1 MEQENILVK
10 EKIGKLILKF
20 SIPCIVSMLVN
31 SLYNIVDQIFIGQGV
46 GTLGNGAT
54 NVVFPLVMIGLAF
67 SLMFG
72 DGASAYLS
80 LKLGEKKK
88 KEAEDMEQE
97 LLQEIA
103 SYWGTRAEGYSEVNE
118 KELAGSQ
125 REAWLHVL
133 EEQFPEK
140 KKEEMKIL
148 DIGTGPGFF
157 PMILSEAGYTVTAV
171 DYTEEMLEKAKEN
184 LGKYTKYGLERVTL
198 QRMDAQNLEFADET
212 FDVVISRNLTWN
224 LEKPEQA
231 YQEWMRVLKPGGVL
245 LNFDANWYGYLYDE
259 EKKEA
264 YEADRKKV
272 EEQQL
277 DDHYLCTDIDRME
290 NIARQVPLSAMER
303 PTWDTKVLESL
314 GVCSIQTD
322 SEIWKRVW
330 SEEERLNYAS
340 TPMFLV
346 RAEKSAEQSF
356 QLGDVTVR
364 RGEKYQGDI
373 SFANGDIVLPGTIIC
388 GKLPGKT
395 MLITGG
401 VHSGEYV
408 GIQACVELG
417 AELQPEKTV
426 GTIVILKV
434 LNRPAFENRAGSLG
448 LSDGKNLNRVFPGN
462 PNGTEMERLAWAITK
477 EVYPKVDYYI
487 DLHSGDDFEALT
499 PYVYYAGKAAQEV
512 TEVSRKMAEQVDVP
526 YMVRSM
532 VSSGGAYN
540 YAASKG
546 IASILLERGG
556 MGAWTSEEVNSDKR
570 DVRNILSSLDIYQI
584 RRDVRNYVP
593 MEVTDVRYQAASEDG
608 LWYPA
613 AKPGDMVAEGALLGT
628 IRDYNGKLRETCR
641 AEYTGV
647 VLYQTGSLQV
657 TEGGPVVAYG
667 RIVRE
672 PEYDDRKEQIVHY
685 WEKRS
690 ESFLEQ
696 RRSELANPIAKRW
709 MKEIEKQIP
718 AGRRLK
724 ILDVGC
730 GAGFFSILL
739 AKEGHEVFGIDL
751 TPEMIEN
758 AIQLAE
764 EENAD
769 CCFQVMD
776 AENPMFADETFDV
789 VISRNLTWTL
799 PNAEHAYGEWM
810 RVLKTGGVLLNFD
823 ANYGKEDVAD
833 TKGLPE
839 AHAHFKVGNE
849 MLEEC
854 ERIKSQLPISRKNRP
869 AYDVAV
875 LCENTAGEI
884 RIDTS
889 LGKRIYLEKDE
900 FYNPAPMFSICAVKQ

>member
-1 MEQENILVK
+1 MENGRAGKVK
-10 EKIGKLILKF
+10 
-20 SIPCIVSMLVN
+20 
-31 SLYNIVDQIFIGQGV
+31 
-46 GTLGNGAT
+46 
-54 NVVFPLVMIGLAF
+54 
-67 SLMFG
+67 
-72 DGASAYLS
+72 
-80 LKLGEKKK
+80 KKK

-97 LLQEIA
+97 LLQEIV

-303 PTWDTKVLESL
+303 PAWNTKVLESL

-570 DVRNILSSLDIYQI
+570 DVRNILSSLGMYQI

-593 MEVTDVRYQAASEDG
+593 MEVTDVCYQAASEDG

-628 IRDYNGKLRETCR
+628 VRDYNGKLRETCR

>member
-1 MEQENILVK
+1 
-10 EKIGKLILKF
+10 
-20 SIPCIVSMLVN
+20 
-31 SLYNIVDQIFIGQGV
+31 
-46 GTLGNGAT
+46 
-54 NVVFPLVMIGLAF
+54 
-67 SLMFG
+67 
-72 DGASAYLS
+72 
-80 LKLGEKKK
+80 
-88 KEAEDMEQE
+88 MEQE

-157 PMILSEAGYTVTAV
+157 PMILSEAGYTVAAV

-303 PTWDTKVLESL
+303 PAWDTKVLESL

-570 DVRNILSSLDIYQI
+570 DVRNILSSLDMYQI

-593 MEVTDVRYQAASEDG
+593 MEVTDVCYQAASEDG

-647 VLYQTGSLQV
+647 VLYQTCSLQV

-764 EENAD
+764 EENAN

-839 AHAHFKVGNE
+839 EHAHFKVGNE

-900 FYNPAPMFSICAVKQ
+900 FYNPTPMFSICAVKQ

>member
-1 MEQENILVK
+1 MENGRAGKVK
-10 EKIGKLILKF
+10 
-20 SIPCIVSMLVN
+20 
-31 SLYNIVDQIFIGQGV
+31 
-46 GTLGNGAT
+46 
-54 NVVFPLVMIGLAF
+54 
-67 SLMFG
+67 
-72 DGASAYLS
+72 
-80 LKLGEKKK
+80 KKK

-303 PTWDTKVLESL
+303 PAWDTKVLESL

-322 SEIWKRVW
+322 SGIWKRVW

-570 DVRNILSSLDIYQI
+570 DVRNILSSLDMYQI

-593 MEVTDVRYQAASEDG
+593 MEVTDVCYQAASEDG

>member
-1 MEQENILVK
+1 MENGRAGKVK
-10 EKIGKLILKF
+10 
-20 SIPCIVSMLVN
+20 
-31 SLYNIVDQIFIGQGV
+31 
-46 GTLGNGAT
+46 
-54 NVVFPLVMIGLAF
+54 
-67 SLMFG
+67 
-72 DGASAYLS
+72 
-80 LKLGEKKK
+80 KKK

-133 EEQFPEK
+133 EEQFPE
-140 KKEEMKIL
+140 KEEMKIL

-303 PTWDTKVLESL
+303 PAWDTKVLESL

-346 RAEKSAEQSF
+346 RAEKSAEQPF

-373 SFANGDIVLPGTIIC
+373 SFANGGIVLPGTIIC

-570 DVRNILSSLDIYQI
+570 DVRNILSSLDMYQI

-593 MEVTDVRYQAASEDG
+593 MEVTDVCYQAASEDG

-810 RVLKTGGVLLNFD
+810 RVLKTDGVLLNFD

>member
-1 MEQENILVK
+1 MENGRAGKVK
-10 EKIGKLILKF
+10 
-20 SIPCIVSMLVN
+20 
-31 SLYNIVDQIFIGQGV
+31 
-46 GTLGNGAT
+46 
-54 NVVFPLVMIGLAF
+54 
-67 SLMFG
+67 
-72 DGASAYLS
+72 
-80 LKLGEKKK
+80 KKK

-140 KKEEMKIL
+140 EEMKIL

-184 LGKYTKYGLERVTL
+184 LRKYTKYGLERVTL

-303 PTWDTKVLESL
+303 PAWDTKVLESL

-346 RAEKSAEQSF
+346 RAEKSAEQPF

-570 DVRNILSSLDIYQI
+570 DVRNILSSLDMYQI

-593 MEVTDVRYQAASEDG
+593 MEVTDVCYQAASEDG

>member
-1 MEQENILVK
+1 
-10 EKIGKLILKF
+10 
-20 SIPCIVSMLVN
+20 
-31 SLYNIVDQIFIGQGV
+31 
-46 GTLGNGAT
+46 
-54 NVVFPLVMIGLAF
+54 
-67 SLMFG
+67 
-72 DGASAYLS
+72 
-80 LKLGEKKK
+80 
-88 KEAEDMEQE
+88 MEQE

-157 PMILSEAGYTVTAV
+157 PMILSEAGYTVAAV

-303 PTWDTKVLESL
+303 PAWDTKVLESL

-364 RGEKYQGDI
+364 RGEKYQ
-373 SFANGDIVLPGTIIC
+373 
-388 GKLPGKT
+388 
-395 MLITGG
+395 
-401 VHSGEYV
+401 
-408 GIQACVELG
+408 
-417 AELQPEKTV
+417 
-426 GTIVILKV
+426 
-434 LNRPAFENRAGSLG
+434 
-448 LSDGKNLNRVFPGN
+448 
-462 PNGTEMERLAWAITK
+462 
-477 EVYPKVDYYI
+477 
-487 DLHSGDDFEALT
+487 
-499 PYVYYAGKAAQEV
+499 
-512 TEVSRKMAEQVDVP
+512 
-526 YMVRSM
+526 
-532 VSSGGAYN
+532 
-540 YAASKG
+540 
-546 IASILLERGG
+546 
-556 MGAWTSEEVNSDKR
+556 
-570 DVRNILSSLDIYQI
+570 
-584 RRDVRNYVP
+584 
-593 MEVTDVRYQAASEDG
+593 AASEDG

-613 AKPGDMVAEGALLGT
+613 AKPGDM
-628 IRDYNGKLRETCR
+628 
-641 AEYTGV
+641 
-647 VLYQTGSLQV
+647 V

-823 ANYGKEDVAD
+823 ANYGKDDASD
-833 TKGLPE
+833 TKDLPE
-839 AHAHFKVGNE
+839 QHAHFKVGNE

-854 ERIKSQLPISRKNRP
+854 ERIKAQLPISRKNRP

-875 LCENTAGEI
+875 LCENTEGEI

-900 FYNPAPMFSICAVKQ
+900 FYNPSPMFSICAVKQ

>member
-1 MEQENILVK
+1 MENGRAGKVK
-10 EKIGKLILKF
+10 
-20 SIPCIVSMLVN
+20 
-31 SLYNIVDQIFIGQGV
+31 
-46 GTLGNGAT
+46 
-54 NVVFPLVMIGLAF
+54 
-67 SLMFG
+67 
-72 DGASAYLS
+72 
-80 LKLGEKKK
+80 KKK

-133 EEQFPEK
+133 EEQFPE
-140 KKEEMKIL
+140 KEEMKIL

-303 PTWDTKVLESL
+303 PAWDTKVLESL

-346 RAEKSAEQSF
+346 RAEKSAEQPF

-570 DVRNILSSLDIYQI
+570 DVRNILSSLDMYQI

-593 MEVTDVRYQAASEDG
+593 MEVTDVCYQAASEDG

-657 TEGGPVVAYG
+657 TEGGSVVAYG

>member
-1 MEQENILVK
+1 MENDRAGKVK
-10 EKIGKLILKF
+10 
-20 SIPCIVSMLVN
+20 
-31 SLYNIVDQIFIGQGV
+31 
-46 GTLGNGAT
+46 
-54 NVVFPLVMIGLAF
+54 
-67 SLMFG
+67 
-72 DGASAYLS
+72 
-80 LKLGEKKK
+80 KKK

-184 LGKYTKYGLERVTL
+184 LGKYTKYGMERVTL
-198 QRMDAQNLEFADET
+198 QRMDAQNLEFVDET

-303 PTWDTKVLESL
+303 PAWDTKVLESL

-395 MLITGG
+395 MLIIGG

-570 DVRNILSSLDIYQI
+570 DVRNILSSLDMYQI

-593 MEVTDVRYQAASEDG
+593 MEVTDVCYQAASEDG

-613 AKPGDMVAEGALLGT
+613 AKPGNMVAEGALLGT

>member
-1 MEQENILVK
+1 MENGRAGKVK
-10 EKIGKLILKF
+10 
-20 SIPCIVSMLVN
+20 
-31 SLYNIVDQIFIGQGV
+31 
-46 GTLGNGAT
+46 
-54 NVVFPLVMIGLAF
+54 
-67 SLMFG
+67 
-72 DGASAYLS
+72 
-80 LKLGEKKK
+80 KKK

-303 PTWDTKVLESL
+303 PAWDTKVLESL

-593 MEVTDVRYQAASEDG
+593 MEVTDVCYQAASEDG

-690 ESFLEQ
+690 ENFLEQ

>member
-1 MEQENILVK
+1 MENGRAGKVK
-10 EKIGKLILKF
+10 
-20 SIPCIVSMLVN
+20 
-31 SLYNIVDQIFIGQGV
+31 
-46 GTLGNGAT
+46 
-54 NVVFPLVMIGLAF
+54 
-67 SLMFG
+67 
-72 DGASAYLS
+72 
-80 LKLGEKKK
+80 KKK

-303 PTWDTKVLESL
+303 PAWDTKVLESL

-408 GIQACVELG
+408 GIQSCVELG

>member
-1 MEQENILVK
+1 MENGRAGKVK
-10 EKIGKLILKF
+10 
-20 SIPCIVSMLVN
+20 
-31 SLYNIVDQIFIGQGV
+31 
-46 GTLGNGAT
+46 
-54 NVVFPLVMIGLAF
+54 
-67 SLMFG
+67 
-72 DGASAYLS
+72 
-80 LKLGEKKK
+80 KKK

-97 LLQEIA
+97 LLQEIV

-133 EEQFPEK
+133 EEQFPE
-140 KKEEMKIL
+140 KEEMKIL

-303 PTWDTKVLESL
+303 PAWDTKVLESL

-570 DVRNILSSLDIYQI
+570 DVRNILSSLDMYQI

-593 MEVTDVRYQAASEDG
+593 MEVTDVCYQAASEDG

-613 AKPGDMVAEGALLGT
+613 AKPGNMVAEGALLGT

-810 RVLKTGGVLLNFD
+810 RVLKTDGVLLNFD

>member
-1 MEQENILVK
+1 
-10 EKIGKLILKF
+10 
-20 SIPCIVSMLVN
+20 
-31 SLYNIVDQIFIGQGV
+31 
-46 GTLGNGAT
+46 
-54 NVVFPLVMIGLAF
+54 
-67 SLMFG
+67 
-72 DGASAYLS
+72 
-80 LKLGEKKK
+80 
-88 KEAEDMEQE
+88 MEQE

-303 PTWDTKVLESL
+303 PAWDTKVLESL

-330 SEEERLNYAS
+330 SEEERLNYAA

-570 DVRNILSSLDIYQI
+570 DVRNILSSLDMYQI

-593 MEVTDVRYQAASEDG
+593 MEVTDVCYQAASEDG

-628 IRDYNGKLRETCR
+628 IRDYNGKLRETCS

>member
-1 MEQENILVK
+1 MENDRAGKVK
-10 EKIGKLILKF
+10 
-20 SIPCIVSMLVN
+20 
-31 SLYNIVDQIFIGQGV
+31 
-46 GTLGNGAT
+46 
-54 NVVFPLVMIGLAF
+54 
-67 SLMFG
+67 
-72 DGASAYLS
+72 
-80 LKLGEKKK
+80 KKK

-157 PMILSEAGYTVTAV
+157 PMILSEAGYTVAAV

-303 PTWDTKVLESL
+303 PAWDTKVLESL

-364 RGEKYQGDI
+364 RGEKYQ
-373 SFANGDIVLPGTIIC
+373 
-388 GKLPGKT
+388 
-395 MLITGG
+395 
-401 VHSGEYV
+401 
-408 GIQACVELG
+408 
-417 AELQPEKTV
+417 
-426 GTIVILKV
+426 
-434 LNRPAFENRAGSLG
+434 
-448 LSDGKNLNRVFPGN
+448 
-462 PNGTEMERLAWAITK
+462 
-477 EVYPKVDYYI
+477 
-487 DLHSGDDFEALT
+487 
-499 PYVYYAGKAAQEV
+499 
-512 TEVSRKMAEQVDVP
+512 
-526 YMVRSM
+526 
-532 VSSGGAYN
+532 
-540 YAASKG
+540 
-546 IASILLERGG
+546 
-556 MGAWTSEEVNSDKR
+556 
-570 DVRNILSSLDIYQI
+570 
-584 RRDVRNYVP
+584 
-593 MEVTDVRYQAASEDG
+593 AASEDG

-613 AKPGDMVAEGALLGT
+613 AKPGDM
-628 IRDYNGKLRETCR
+628 
-641 AEYTGV
+641 
-647 VLYQTGSLQV
+647 V

-900 FYNPAPMFSICAVKQ
+900 LYNPAPMFSICAVKQ

>member
-1 MEQENILVK
+1 MENGRAGKVK
-10 EKIGKLILKF
+10 
-20 SIPCIVSMLVN
+20 
-31 SLYNIVDQIFIGQGV
+31 
-46 GTLGNGAT
+46 
-54 NVVFPLVMIGLAF
+54 
-67 SLMFG
+67 
-72 DGASAYLS
+72 
-80 LKLGEKKK
+80 KKK

-118 KELAGSQ
+118 KELEGSQ

-303 PTWDTKVLESL
+303 PAWDTKVLESL
-314 GVCSIQTD
+314 GVCSIQND

-593 MEVTDVRYQAASEDG
+593 MEVTDVCYQAASEDG

-799 PNAEHAYGEWM
+799 PNAEHAYGEWV

>member
-1 MEQENILVK
+1 MENGRA
-10 EKIGKLILKF
+10 GK
-20 SIPCIVSMLVN
+20 V
-31 SLYNIVDQIFIGQGV
+31 
-46 GTLGNGAT
+46 
-54 NVVFPLVMIGLAF
+54 
-67 SLMFG
+67 
-72 DGASAYLS
+72 
-80 LKLGEKKK
+80 KKK
-88 KEAEDMEQE
+88 RKEAEDMEQE

-264 YEADRKKV
+264 YETDRKKV

-303 PTWDTKVLESL
+303 PAWDTKVLESL
-314 GVCSIQTD
+314 GVCSIRTD

-346 RAEKSAEQSF
+346 RAEKSAEQFF
-356 QLGDVTVR
+356 QLGNVTVR

-373 SFANGDIVLPGTIIC
+373 SFANGDIVLPGAIIC

-417 AELQPEKTV
+417 AELLPEKTV

-462 PNGTEMERLAWAITK
+462 PNGTEMECLAWAITK

-570 DVRNILSSLDIYQI
+570 DVRNILSSLGMYQI

-613 AKPGDMVAEGALLGT
+613 VKPGDMVAESALLGT

-739 AKEGHEVFGIDL
+739 AKEGHEVYGIDL

-769 CCFQVMD
+769 CRFQVMD

-823 ANYGKEDVAD
+823 ANYGKEDVSD

-839 AHAHFKVGNE
+839 EHAHFKVGNE

-875 LCENTAGEI
+875 LCENTEGEI

>member
-1 MEQENILVK
+1 MENGRAGKVK
-10 EKIGKLILKF
+10 
-20 SIPCIVSMLVN
+20 
-31 SLYNIVDQIFIGQGV
+31 
-46 GTLGNGAT
+46 
-54 NVVFPLVMIGLAF
+54 
-67 SLMFG
+67 
-72 DGASAYLS
+72 
-80 LKLGEKKK
+80 KKK

-157 PMILSEAGYTVTAV
+157 PMILSEAGYTVAAV

-303 PTWDTKVLESL
+303 PAWDTKVLESL

-448 LSDGKNLNRVFPGN
+448 LSDGKNLNRVFPGS

-570 DVRNILSSLDIYQI
+570 DVRNILSSLDMYQI

-593 MEVTDVRYQAASEDG
+593 MEVTDVCYQAASEDG

-647 VLYQTGSLQV
+647 VLYQTCSLQV

-839 AHAHFKVGNE
+839 EHAHFKVGNE

>member
-1 MEQENILVK
+1 MENGRAGKVK
-10 EKIGKLILKF
+10 
-20 SIPCIVSMLVN
+20 
-31 SLYNIVDQIFIGQGV
+31 
-46 GTLGNGAT
+46 
-54 NVVFPLVMIGLAF
+54 
-67 SLMFG
+67 
-72 DGASAYLS
+72 
-80 LKLGEKKK
+80 KKK

-303 PTWDTKVLESL
+303 PAWETKVLESL

-395 MLITGG
+395 MLINGG

-487 DLHSGDDFEALT
+487 DLHSSDDFEALT

-593 MEVTDVRYQAASEDG
+593 MEVTDVCYQAASEDG

>member
-1 MEQENILVK
+1 MENGRAGKVK
-10 EKIGKLILKF
+10 
-20 SIPCIVSMLVN
+20 
-31 SLYNIVDQIFIGQGV
+31 
-46 GTLGNGAT
+46 
-54 NVVFPLVMIGLAF
+54 
-67 SLMFG
+67 
-72 DGASAYLS
+72 
-80 LKLGEKKK
+80 KKK

-97 LLQEIA
+97 LLQEIV

-303 PTWDTKVLESL
+303 PAWDTKVLESL

-570 DVRNILSSLDIYQI
+570 DVRNILSSLDMYQI

-593 MEVTDVRYQAASEDG
+593 MEVTDVCYQAASEDG

-739 AKEGHEVFGIDL
+739 AKEDHEVFGIDL

-823 ANYGKEDVAD
+823 ANYGKDDASD
-833 TKGLPE
+833 TKDLPE
-839 AHAHFKVGNE
+839 QHAHFKVGNE

-854 ERIKSQLPISRKNRP
+854 ERIKAQLPISRKNRP

-875 LCENTAGEI
+875 LCENTEGEI

>member
-1 MEQENILVK
+1 
-10 EKIGKLILKF
+10 
-20 SIPCIVSMLVN
+20 
-31 SLYNIVDQIFIGQGV
+31 
-46 GTLGNGAT
+46 
-54 NVVFPLVMIGLAF
+54 
-67 SLMFG
+67 
-72 DGASAYLS
+72 
-80 LKLGEKKK
+80 
-88 KEAEDMEQE
+88 MEQE

-157 PMILSEAGYTVTAV
+157 PMILSEVGYTVTAV

-499 PYVYYAGKAAQEV
+499 PYAYYAGKAAQEV

-556 MGAWTSEEVNSDKR
+556 MGAWTFEEVNSDKR
-570 DVRNILSSLDIYQI
+570 DVRNILSSFGMYQI

-854 ERIKSQLPISRKNRP
+854 ERIKLQLPISRKNRP

>member
-1 MEQENILVK
+1 MENGRAGKVK
-10 EKIGKLILKF
+10 
-20 SIPCIVSMLVN
+20 
-31 SLYNIVDQIFIGQGV
+31 
-46 GTLGNGAT
+46 
-54 NVVFPLVMIGLAF
+54 
-67 SLMFG
+67 
-72 DGASAYLS
+72 
-80 LKLGEKKK
+80 KKK

-303 PTWDTKVLESL
+303 PAWDTKVLESL

-593 MEVTDVRYQAASEDG
+593 MEVTDVCYQAASEDG

-628 IRDYNGKLRETCR
+628 IRDYNEKLRETCR

>member
-1 MEQENILVK
+1 MENGRAGKVK
-10 EKIGKLILKF
+10 
-20 SIPCIVSMLVN
+20 
-31 SLYNIVDQIFIGQGV
+31 
-46 GTLGNGAT
+46 
-54 NVVFPLVMIGLAF
+54 
-67 SLMFG
+67 
-72 DGASAYLS
+72 
-80 LKLGEKKK
+80 KKK

-133 EEQFPEK
+133 EEQFPE
-140 KKEEMKIL
+140 KEEMKIL

-303 PTWDTKVLESL
+303 PAWDTKVLESL

-499 PYVYYAGKAAQEV
+499 PYAYYAGKAAQEV

-570 DVRNILSSLDIYQI
+570 DVRNILSSFGMYQI

-593 MEVTDVRYQAASEDG
+593 MEVTDVCYQAASEDG

-854 ERIKSQLPISRKNRP
+854 ERIKLQLPISRKNRP

>member
-1 MEQENILVK
+1 MENDRAGKVK
-10 EKIGKLILKF
+10 
-20 SIPCIVSMLVN
+20 
-31 SLYNIVDQIFIGQGV
+31 
-46 GTLGNGAT
+46 
-54 NVVFPLVMIGLAF
+54 
-67 SLMFG
+67 
-72 DGASAYLS
+72 
-80 LKLGEKKK
+80 KKK

-303 PTWDTKVLESL
+303 PAWDTKLLESL

-462 PNGTEMERLAWAITK
+462 PNGTEMERLAWAMTK
-477 EVYPKVDYYI
+477 EVFPKVDYYI
-487 DLHSGDDFEALT
+487 DLHSGDDFEDLT

-512 TEVSRKMAEQVDVP
+512 METSRKMAEQVDVP

-540 YAASKG
+540 YAASRG

-570 DVRNILSSLDIYQI
+570 DVRNILSSLGMYQI

-593 MEVTDVRYQAASEDG
+593 MEVTDVRYQAASESG

-657 TEGGPVVAYG
+657 IEGGSVVAYG

-696 RRSELANPIAKRW
+696 RRAELANPIAKRW

-718 AGRRLK
+718 EKRRLK

-764 EENAD
+764 EENAG
-769 CCFQVMD
+769 CRFQVMD
-776 AENPMFADETFDV
+776 AEKPIFADETFDV

-799 PNAEHAYGEWM
+799 PNAEHAYSEWM
-810 RVLKTGGVLLNFD
+810 RVLKTGGILLNFD

>member
-1 MEQENILVK
+1 
-10 EKIGKLILKF
+10 
-20 SIPCIVSMLVN
+20 
-31 SLYNIVDQIFIGQGV
+31 
-46 GTLGNGAT
+46 
-54 NVVFPLVMIGLAF
+54 
-67 SLMFG
+67 
-72 DGASAYLS
+72 
-80 LKLGEKKK
+80 
-88 KEAEDMEQE
+88 MEQE

-303 PTWDTKVLESL
+303 PAWDTKVLESL

-570 DVRNILSSLDIYQI
+570 DVRNILSSLDMYQI

-593 MEVTDVRYQAASEDG
+593 MEVTDVCYQAASEDG

-810 RVLKTGGVLLNFD
+810 RVLKTDGVLLNFD

>member
-1 MEQENILVK
+1 MENDRAGKVK
-10 EKIGKLILKF
+10 
-20 SIPCIVSMLVN
+20 
-31 SLYNIVDQIFIGQGV
+31 
-46 GTLGNGAT
+46 
-54 NVVFPLVMIGLAF
+54 
-67 SLMFG
+67 
-72 DGASAYLS
+72 
-80 LKLGEKKK
+80 KKK

-157 PMILSEAGYTVTAV
+157 PMILSEAGYTVAAV

-303 PTWDTKVLESL
+303 PAWDTKVLESL

-364 RGEKYQGDI
+364 RGEKYQ
-373 SFANGDIVLPGTIIC
+373 
-388 GKLPGKT
+388 
-395 MLITGG
+395 
-401 VHSGEYV
+401 
-408 GIQACVELG
+408 
-417 AELQPEKTV
+417 
-426 GTIVILKV
+426 
-434 LNRPAFENRAGSLG
+434 
-448 LSDGKNLNRVFPGN
+448 
-462 PNGTEMERLAWAITK
+462 
-477 EVYPKVDYYI
+477 
-487 DLHSGDDFEALT
+487 
-499 PYVYYAGKAAQEV
+499 
-512 TEVSRKMAEQVDVP
+512 
-526 YMVRSM
+526 
-532 VSSGGAYN
+532 
-540 YAASKG
+540 
-546 IASILLERGG
+546 
-556 MGAWTSEEVNSDKR
+556 
-570 DVRNILSSLDIYQI
+570 
-584 RRDVRNYVP
+584 
-593 MEVTDVRYQAASEDG
+593 AASEDG

-613 AKPGDMVAEGALLGT
+613 AKPGDM
-628 IRDYNGKLRETCR
+628 
-641 AEYTGV
+641 
-647 VLYQTGSLQV
+647 V

-810 RVLKTGGVLLNFD
+810 RVLKTGGALLNFD
-823 ANYGKEDVAD
+823 ANYGKDDASD
-833 TKGLPE
+833 TKDLPE
-839 AHAHFKVGNE
+839 QHAHFKVGNE

-854 ERIKSQLPISRKNRP
+854 ERIKAQLPISRKNRP

-875 LCENTAGEI
+875 LCENTEGEI

>member
-1 MEQENILVK
+1 MENGRAGKVK
-10 EKIGKLILKF
+10 
-20 SIPCIVSMLVN
+20 
-31 SLYNIVDQIFIGQGV
+31 
-46 GTLGNGAT
+46 
-54 NVVFPLVMIGLAF
+54 
-67 SLMFG
+67 
-72 DGASAYLS
+72 
-80 LKLGEKKK
+80 KKK

-133 EEQFPEK
+133 EEQFPE
-140 KKEEMKIL
+140 KEEMKIL

-303 PTWDTKVLESL
+303 PAWDTKVLESL

-346 RAEKSAEQSF
+346 RAEKSAEQPF

-570 DVRNILSSLDIYQI
+570 DVRNILSSLDMYQI

-593 MEVTDVRYQAASEDG
+593 MEVTDVCYQAASEDG

-730 GAGFFSILL
+730 GAGFFSSLL

>member
-1 MEQENILVK
+1 MENGCAG
-10 EKIGKLILKF
+10 KIK
-20 SIPCIVSMLVN
+20 
-31 SLYNIVDQIFIGQGV
+31 
-46 GTLGNGAT
+46 
-54 NVVFPLVMIGLAF
+54 
-67 SLMFG
+67 
-72 DGASAYLS
+72 
-80 LKLGEKKK
+80 KKK

-157 PMILSEAGYTVTAV
+157 PMILSEAGYTVAAV

-303 PTWDTKVLESL
+303 PAWDTKVLESL

-346 RAEKSAEQSF
+346 RAEKSAEQPF

-570 DVRNILSSLDIYQI
+570 DVRNILSSLDMYQI

-593 MEVTDVRYQAASEDG
+593 MEVTDVCYQAASEDG

-613 AKPGDMVAEGALLGT
+613 AKPGNMVAEGALLGT

>member
-1 MEQENILVK
+1 MENGRAGKVK
-10 EKIGKLILKF
+10 
-20 SIPCIVSMLVN
+20 
-31 SLYNIVDQIFIGQGV
+31 
-46 GTLGNGAT
+46 
-54 NVVFPLVMIGLAF
+54 
-67 SLMFG
+67 
-72 DGASAYLS
+72 
-80 LKLGEKKK
+80 KKK

-157 PMILSEAGYTVTAV
+157 PMILSEAGYTVAAV

-303 PTWDTKVLESL
+303 PAWDTKVLESL

-346 RAEKSAEQSF
+346 CAEKSAEQSF

-570 DVRNILSSLDIYQI
+570 DVRNILSSLDMYQI

-593 MEVTDVRYQAASEDG
+593 MEVTDVCYQAASEDG

>member
-1 MEQENILVK
+1 MENGRAGKVK
-10 EKIGKLILKF
+10 
-20 SIPCIVSMLVN
+20 
-31 SLYNIVDQIFIGQGV
+31 
-46 GTLGNGAT
+46 
-54 NVVFPLVMIGLAF
+54 
-67 SLMFG
+67 
-72 DGASAYLS
+72 
-80 LKLGEKKK
+80 KKK

-157 PMILSEAGYTVTAV
+157 PMILSEAGYTVAAV

-303 PTWDTKVLESL
+303 PAWDTKVLESL

-346 RAEKSAEQSF
+346 RAEKSAEQPF

-570 DVRNILSSLDIYQI
+570 DVRNILSSLDMYQI

-593 MEVTDVRYQAASEDG
+593 MEVTDVCYQAASEDG

>member
-1 MEQENILVK
+1 MENDRAGKVK
-10 EKIGKLILKF
+10 
-20 SIPCIVSMLVN
+20 
-31 SLYNIVDQIFIGQGV
+31 
-46 GTLGNGAT
+46 
-54 NVVFPLVMIGLAF
+54 
-67 SLMFG
+67 
-72 DGASAYLS
+72 
-80 LKLGEKKK
+80 KKK

-303 PTWDTKVLESL
+303 PAWDTKVLESL

-487 DLHSGDDFEALT
+487 DLHSGDDFEASDAVCLLRRKSG
-499 PYVYYAGKAAQEV
+499 AGGDR
-512 TEVSRKMAEQVDVP
+512 SFAEN
-526 YMVRSM
+526 
-532 VSSGGAYN
+532 GGAGGCSVHG
-540 YAASKG
+540 ALHG
-546 IASILLERGG
+546 VIRRSIQLRGVQRHREHPLRARRHG
-556 MGAWTSEEVNSDKR
+556 
-570 DVRNILSSLDIYQI
+570 SLDIRGGQFGQARCAQYLKQPRHVSDPPRCAELRADGGDGCLLSGGFG
-584 RRDVRNYVP
+584 RR
-593 MEVTDVRYQAASEDG
+593 
-608 LWYPA
+608 
-613 AKPGDMVAEGALLGT
+613 
-628 IRDYNGKLRETCR
+628 
-641 AEYTGV
+641 
-647 VLYQTGSLQV
+647 
-657 TEGGPVVAYG
+657 PVVSG
-667 RIVRE
+667 
-672 PEYDDRKEQIVHY
+672 
-685 WEKRS
+685 
-690 ESFLEQ
+690 
-696 RRSELANPIAKRW
+696 
-709 MKEIEKQIP
+709 
-718 AGRRLK
+718 G
-724 ILDVGC
+724 
-730 GAGFFSILL
+730 
-739 AKEGHEVFGIDL
+739 
-751 TPEMIEN
+751 
-758 AIQLAE
+758 
-764 EENAD
+764 
-769 CCFQVMD
+769 
-776 AENPMFADETFDV
+776 
-789 VISRNLTWTL
+789 
-799 PNAEHAYGEWM
+799 
-810 RVLKTGGVLLNFD
+810 KTGR
-823 ANYGKEDVAD
+823 YGCR
-833 TKGLPE
+833 G
-839 AHAHFKVGNE
+839 
-849 MLEEC
+849 
-854 ERIKSQLPISRKNRP
+854 R
-869 AYDVAV
+869 
-875 LCENTAGEI
+875 TA
-884 RIDTS
+884 RND
-889 LGKRIYLEKDE
+889 
-900 FYNPAPMFSICAVKQ
+900 P

>member
-1 MEQENILVK
+1 MENGRAGKVK
-10 EKIGKLILKF
+10 
-20 SIPCIVSMLVN
+20 
-31 SLYNIVDQIFIGQGV
+31 
-46 GTLGNGAT
+46 
-54 NVVFPLVMIGLAF
+54 
-67 SLMFG
+67 
-72 DGASAYLS
+72 
-80 LKLGEKKK
+80 KKK

-103 SYWGTRAEGYSEVNE
+103 SYWETRAEGYSEVNE

-157 PMILSEAGYTVTAV
+157 PMILSEAGYTVAAV

-303 PTWDTKVLESL
+303 PAWDTKVLESL

-570 DVRNILSSLDIYQI
+570 DVRNILSSLDMYQI

-593 MEVTDVRYQAASEDG
+593 MEVTDVCYQAASEDG

-849 MLEEC
+849 MLEAC

-900 FYNPAPMFSICAVKQ
+900 FYNPAPMFLICAVKQ

>member
-1 MEQENILVK
+1 MENGRAGKVK
-10 EKIGKLILKF
+10 
-20 SIPCIVSMLVN
+20 
-31 SLYNIVDQIFIGQGV
+31 
-46 GTLGNGAT
+46 
-54 NVVFPLVMIGLAF
+54 
-67 SLMFG
+67 
-72 DGASAYLS
+72 
-80 LKLGEKKK
+80 KKK

-97 LLQEIA
+97 LLQEIV

-133 EEQFPEK
+133 EEQFPEE

-303 PTWDTKVLESL
+303 PAWDTKVLESL

-570 DVRNILSSLDIYQI
+570 DVRNILSSLDMYQI

-593 MEVTDVRYQAASEDG
+593 MEVTDVCYQAASEDG

-739 AKEGHEVFGIDL
+739 AKEDHEVFGIDL

>member
-1 MEQENILVK
+1 MENGRAGKVK
-10 EKIGKLILKF
+10 
-20 SIPCIVSMLVN
+20 
-31 SLYNIVDQIFIGQGV
+31 
-46 GTLGNGAT
+46 
-54 NVVFPLVMIGLAF
+54 
-67 SLMFG
+67 
-72 DGASAYLS
+72 
-80 LKLGEKKK
+80 KKK

-157 PMILSEAGYTVTAV
+157 PMILSEAGYTVAAV

-303 PTWDTKVLESL
+303 PAWDTKVLEFL

-462 PNGTEMERLAWAITK
+462 PNGTEMERLAWAMTK
-477 EVYPKVDYYI
+477 EVFPKVDYYI
-487 DLHSGDDFEALT
+487 DLHSGDDFEDLT

-512 TEVSRKMAEQVDVP
+512 METSRKMAEQVDVP

-540 YAASKG
+540 YAASRG

-570 DVRNILSSLDIYQI
+570 DVRNILSSLGMYQI

-593 MEVTDVRYQAASEDG
+593 MEVTDVRYQAASESG

-730 GAGFFSILL
+730 GAGFFSSLL

-854 ERIKSQLPISRKNRP
+854 ERIKSQLPISRKNGRRTMWRCC
-869 AYDVAV
+869 AKTQREKSA
-875 LCENTAGEI
+875 LIRALENAFI
-884 RIDTS
+884 WKKTS
-889 LGKRIYLEKDE
+889 
-900 FYNPAPMFSICAVKQ
+900 SITRHRCFRFVP

>member
-1 MEQENILVK
+1 MENGRAGKVK
-10 EKIGKLILKF
+10 
-20 SIPCIVSMLVN
+20 
-31 SLYNIVDQIFIGQGV
+31 
-46 GTLGNGAT
+46 
-54 NVVFPLVMIGLAF
+54 
-67 SLMFG
+67 
-72 DGASAYLS
+72 
-80 LKLGEKKK
+80 KKK

-140 KKEEMKIL
+140 EEMKIL

-157 PMILSEAGYTVTAV
+157 PMILSEVGYTVTAV

-303 PTWDTKVLESL
+303 PAWDTKVLESL

-570 DVRNILSSLDIYQI
+570 DVRNILSSLGMYQI

-593 MEVTDVRYQAASEDG
+593 MEVTDVCYQAASEDG

-810 RVLKTGGVLLNFD
+810 RVLKTDGVLLNFD

>member
-1 MEQENILVK
+1 LENDRAGKVK
-10 EKIGKLILKF
+10 
-20 SIPCIVSMLVN
+20 
-31 SLYNIVDQIFIGQGV
+31 
-46 GTLGNGAT
+46 
-54 NVVFPLVMIGLAF
+54 
-67 SLMFG
+67 
-72 DGASAYLS
+72 
-80 LKLGEKKK
+80 KKK

-303 PTWDTKVLESL
+303 PAWDTKVLESL

-570 DVRNILSSLDIYQI
+570 DVRNILSSLDMYQI

-593 MEVTDVRYQAASEDG
+593 MEVTDVCYQAASEDG

>member
-1 MEQENILVK
+1 MENDRAGKVK
-10 EKIGKLILKF
+10 
-20 SIPCIVSMLVN
+20 
-31 SLYNIVDQIFIGQGV
+31 
-46 GTLGNGAT
+46 
-54 NVVFPLVMIGLAF
+54 
-67 SLMFG
+67 
-72 DGASAYLS
+72 
-80 LKLGEKKK
+80 KKK

-157 PMILSEAGYTVTAV
+157 PMILSEAGYTVAAV

-303 PTWDTKVLESL
+303 PAWDTKVLESL
-314 GVCSIQTD
+314 DVCSIQTD

-570 DVRNILSSLDIYQI
+570 DVRNILSSLDMYQI

-593 MEVTDVRYQAASEDG
+593 MEVTDVCYQAASEDG

-613 AKPGDMVAEGALLGT
+613 AKPGNMVAEGALLGT

-769 CCFQVMD
+769 CCFRVMD

-854 ERIKSQLPISRKNRP
+854 ERIKLQLPISRKNRP

>member
-1 MEQENILVK
+1 
-10 EKIGKLILKF
+10 
-20 SIPCIVSMLVN
+20 
-31 SLYNIVDQIFIGQGV
+31 
-46 GTLGNGAT
+46 
-54 NVVFPLVMIGLAF
+54 
-67 SLMFG
+67 
-72 DGASAYLS
+72 
-80 LKLGEKKK
+80 
-88 KEAEDMEQE
+88 MEQE

-303 PTWDTKVLESL
+303 PAWDTKVLESL

-426 GTIVILKV
+426 GPIVILKV

-570 DVRNILSSLDIYQI
+570 DVRNILSSLDMYQI

-593 MEVTDVRYQAASEDG
+593 MEVTDVCYQAASEDG

-739 AKEGHEVFGIDL
+739 AKEDHEVFGIDL

-823 ANYGKEDVAD
+823 ANYGKDDASD
-833 TKGLPE
+833 AKDLPE
-839 AHAHFKVGNE
+839 QHAHFKVGNE

-854 ERIKSQLPISRKNRP
+854 ERIKAQLPISRKNRP

-875 LCENTAGEI
+875 LCENTEGEI

-889 LGKRIYLEKDE
+889 LGKRMYLEKDE
-900 FYNPAPMFSICAVKQ
+900 CYNPAPLVSICAVKQ

>member
-1 MEQENILVK
+1 MENGRAGKVK
-10 EKIGKLILKF
+10 
-20 SIPCIVSMLVN
+20 
-31 SLYNIVDQIFIGQGV
+31 
-46 GTLGNGAT
+46 
-54 NVVFPLVMIGLAF
+54 
-67 SLMFG
+67 
-72 DGASAYLS
+72 
-80 LKLGEKKK
+80 KKK

-303 PTWDTKVLESL
+303 PAWDTKVLESL

-346 RAEKSAEQSF
+346 RAEKSAEQPF

-570 DVRNILSSLDIYQI
+570 DVRNILSSLDMYQI

-593 MEVTDVRYQAASEDG
+593 MEVTDVCYQAASEDG

-810 RVLKTGGVLLNFD
+810 RVLKTDGVLLNFD

>member
-1 MEQENILVK
+1 
-10 EKIGKLILKF
+10 
-20 SIPCIVSMLVN
+20 
-31 SLYNIVDQIFIGQGV
+31 
-46 GTLGNGAT
+46 
-54 NVVFPLVMIGLAF
+54 
-67 SLMFG
+67 
-72 DGASAYLS
+72 
-80 LKLGEKKK
+80 
-88 KEAEDMEQE
+88 MEQE

-264 YEADRKKV
+264 YKADRKKV

-303 PTWDTKVLESL
+303 PAWDTKVLESL
-314 GVCSIQTD
+314 GICSIQTD

-364 RGEKYQGDI
+364 RGEKYQ
-373 SFANGDIVLPGTIIC
+373 
-388 GKLPGKT
+388 
-395 MLITGG
+395 
-401 VHSGEYV
+401 
-408 GIQACVELG
+408 
-417 AELQPEKTV
+417 
-426 GTIVILKV
+426 
-434 LNRPAFENRAGSLG
+434 
-448 LSDGKNLNRVFPGN
+448 
-462 PNGTEMERLAWAITK
+462 
-477 EVYPKVDYYI
+477 
-487 DLHSGDDFEALT
+487 
-499 PYVYYAGKAAQEV
+499 
-512 TEVSRKMAEQVDVP
+512 
-526 YMVRSM
+526 
-532 VSSGGAYN
+532 
-540 YAASKG
+540 
-546 IASILLERGG
+546 
-556 MGAWTSEEVNSDKR
+556 
-570 DVRNILSSLDIYQI
+570 
-584 RRDVRNYVP
+584 
-593 MEVTDVRYQAASEDG
+593 AASEDG

-613 AKPGDMVAEGALLGT
+613 AKPGDM
-628 IRDYNGKLRETCR
+628 
-641 AEYTGV
+641 
-647 VLYQTGSLQV
+647 V